1 MSGQVP
7 QMGKPAPAFKTTA
20 PVGGKFKE
28 NSLEDCKGK
37 DVVLMDN
44 QSTKRRLVDRVCPP
58 KVQEIVPEIHAYQ
71 EMLDLERRLDFNIT
85 RRTLDIKESM
95 RRPAQVKKTLRIFL
109 TNLFYT
115 QQDGAPSWELRVEG
129 RLMDDT
135 RSVRKFSSFFKSLVI
150 ELDSSIYGPDNH
162 LVEWHRT
169 AATSETDGFQ
179 VRRPG
184 DLPVKCTILFQL
196 EHQPPH
202 YKIDP
207 KLARLLGKQTDTR
220 PAVINALWQYIKTK
234 TLQDSNEREY
244 INNDNYLAQI
254 FECKRMKFSEIPAKL
269 SNLLSPPDPIVI
281 HHSIVRPARNL
292 TETQRETQR
301 IDFEVEVEDHI
312 DAGILNHDTQEIKQ
326 LDEKVFGIV
335 ADIKRSVTNFGFF
348 SDFSKDPQQSITKW
362 LATQSTDLKLMTDQ
376 LGDVEEERRAD
387 YYYQPWMQEAV
398 CRYFYR
404 KVQERRNDL
413 ELALSSVRR

>member
-1 MSGQVP
+1 MSAQGSQ
-7 QMGKPAPAFKTTA
+7 QEQQSNAF
-20 PVGGKFKE
+20 
-28 NSLEDCKGK
+28 
-37 DVVLMDN
+37 
-44 QSTKRRLVDRVCPP
+44 KRRLVDRVCPP
-58 KVQEIVPEIHAYQ
+58 KVQEIMPEIHAYQ
-71 EMLDLERRLDFNIT
+71 EMLDFERRLDFNIT
-85 RRTLDIKESM
+85 RRTLDIQESL
-95 RRPAQVKKTLRIFL
+95 RRPARIKKTLRIQL

-129 RLMDDT
+129 RLTEDS
-135 RSVRKFSSFFKSLVI
+135 RPVKRKFSSFFKSLVI
-150 ELDSSIYGPDNH
+150 ELDSAIYGPDNH

-169 AATSETDGFQ
+169 ATTAETDGFQ

-202 YKIDP
+202 FKIDP
-207 KLARLLGKQTDTR
+207 RLARLLGKQTDTR

-254 FECKRMKFSEIPAKL
+254 FECKRMKFAEIPAKL
-269 SNLLSPPDPIVI
+269 NNLLSPPDPIVI
-281 HHSIVRPARNL
+281 HHSIVRNKVPEGVAPPPQKAL
-292 TETQRETQR
+292 F
-301 IDFEVEVEDHI
+301 DFEVEVEDFVDHRVI
-312 DAGILNHDTQEIKQ
+312 NHDTQEIKQ

-335 ADIKRSVTNFGFF
+335 ADIKRSVTNYEFF
-348 SDFSKDPQQSITKW
+348 DDFSKDPQQSITKW
-362 LATQSTDLKLMTDQ
+362 LASQSSDLKLMTDQ
-376 LGDVEEERRAD
+376 LGDAEEERRAD

-413 ELALSSVRR
+413 ELALNSMRR

>member
-1 MSGQVP
+1 MS
-7 QMGKPAPAFKTTA
+7 
-20 PVGGKFKE
+20 
-28 NSLEDCKGK
+28 
-37 DVVLMDN
+37 N
-44 QSTKRRLVDRVCPP
+44 QPNQEPPSNPLKRRLVDRVCPP
-58 KVQEIVPEIHAYQ
+58 KVQEIVPEIQAYQ
-71 EMLDLERRLDFNIT
+71 EMLDFERRLDFNIT
-85 RRTLDIKESM
+85 RRTLDIQESS
-95 RRPAQVKKTLRIFL
+95 RRPARIKKTLRIFL

-129 RLMDDT
+129 RITDES
-135 RSVRKFSSFFKSLVI
+135 RPVKRKFSSFFKSLVI
-150 ELDSSIYGPDNH
+150 ELDSAIYGPDNH

-169 AATSETDGFQ
+169 ATTSETDGFQ

-202 YKIDP
+202 FKIDP
-207 KLARLLGKQTDTR
+207 RLARLLGKQTDTR

-269 SNLLSPPDPIVI
+269 SSLLSPPDPIVI
-281 HHSIVRPARNL
+281 HHSIVRN
-292 TETQRETQR
+292 TGETQRTTF
-301 IDFEVEVEDHI
+301 DFEVEVEDRVDTRVI
-312 DAGILNHDTQEIKQ
+312 NHDTQEIKQ

-335 ADIKRSVTNFGFF
+335 ADIKRSVTNYGFF
-348 SDFSKDPQQSITKW
+348 ADFSKDPQQTITKW
-362 LATQSTDLKLMTDQ
+362 LASQSSDLKLMTDQ
-376 LGDVEEERRAD
+376 YGDTDEERKAD

-413 ELALSSVRR
+413 EIALSSMRR

>member
-1 MSGQVP
+1 MSTSSNQEP
-7 QMGKPAPAFKTTA
+7 QQNA
-20 PVGGKFKE
+20 V
-28 NSLEDCKGK
+28 
-37 DVVLMDN
+37 
-44 QSTKRRLVDRVCPP
+44 KRRLVDRVCPP
-58 KVQEIVPEIHAYQ
+58 KVREIVPEIQAYQ
-71 EMLDLERRLDFNIT
+71 EMLEFERRLDFNIT
-85 RRTLDIKESM
+85 RRTLDIQESL
-95 RRPAQVKKTLRIFL
+95 RRPARVKKTLRIFL

-129 RLMDDT
+129 RLTEDA
-135 RSVRKFSSFFKSLVI
+135 RPIKRKFSSFFKSLVI
-150 ELDSSIYGPDNH
+150 ELDSAIYGPDNH

-202 YKIDP
+202 FKIDP
-207 KLARLLGKQTDTR
+207 RLARLLGKQTDTR

-281 HHSIVRPARNL
+281 HHSIVRNSG
-292 TETQRETQR
+292 ETQRATF
-301 IDFEVEVEDHI
+301 DFEVEVEDYI
-312 DAGILNHDTQEIKQ
+312 DTKVLNHDTQEIKQ

-362 LATQSTDLKLMTDQ
+362 LASQSNDLKLMTDQ
-376 LGDVEEERRAD
+376 PGDVEEERRAD

-413 ELALSSVRR
+413 ELALSSIRR

>member
-1 MSGQVP
+1 
-7 QMGKPAPAFKTTA
+7 
-20 PVGGKFKE
+20 
-28 NSLEDCKGK
+28 
-37 DVVLMDN
+37 
-44 QSTKRRLVDRVCPP
+44 
-58 KVQEIVPEIHAYQ
+58 
-71 EMLDLERRLDFNIT
+71 MLDFERRLDFNIT
-85 RRTLDIKESM
+85 RRTLDIQESL
-95 RRPAQVKKTLRIFL
+95 RRPVRIKKTLRIFL

-129 RLMDDT
+129 RLTEDP
-135 RSVRKFSSFFKSLVI
+135 RPVKRKFSSFFKSLVI
-150 ELDSSIYGPDNH
+150 ELDSAIYGPDNH

-202 YKIDP
+202 FKIDP
-207 KLARLLGKQTDTR
+207 RLARLVGKQTDTR
-220 PAVINALWQYIKTK
+220 PAVINALWQYIKSK

-244 INNDNYLAQI
+244 INNDNYLAHI
-254 FECKRMKFSEIPAKL
+254 FDCKRMKFSEIPAKL
-269 SNLLSPPDPIVI
+269 NNLLSSPDPIVI
-281 HHSIVRPARNL
+281 HHSIVRNMG
-292 TETQRETQR
+292 ETQRATF
-301 IDFEVEVEDHI
+301 DFEVEVEDYVDTRAI
-312 DAGILNHDTQEIKQ
+312 NHDTNEIKQ

-335 ADIKRSVTNFGFF
+335 SDIKKSCTNFGFF
-348 SDFSKDPQQSITKW
+348 SDFSTDPQKSITKW
-362 LATQSTDLKLMTDQ
+362 LASQSSDLKLMTDQ

-413 ELALSSVRR
+413 ELTLSSMRR

>member
-1 MSGQVP
+1 
-7 QMGKPAPAFKTTA
+7 
-20 PVGGKFKE
+20 
-28 NSLEDCKGK
+28 
-37 DVVLMDN
+37 
-44 QSTKRRLVDRVCPP
+44 
-58 KVQEIVPEIHAYQ
+58 
-71 EMLDLERRLDFNIT
+71 MLDFERRLDFNIT
-85 RRTLDIKESM
+85 RRTLDIQESL
-95 RRPAQVKKTLRIFL
+95 RRPVRVKKTLRIFL

-129 RLMDDT
+129 RLTEDP
-135 RSVRKFSSFFKSLVI
+135 RPVKRKFSSFFKSLVI
-150 ELDSSIYGPDNH
+150 ELDSTIYGPDNH

-207 KLARLLGKQTDTR
+207 RLARLVGKQTDTR
-220 PAVINALWQYIKTK
+220 PAVINALWQYIKSK

-244 INNDNYLAQI
+244 INNDNYLAHI
-254 FECKRMKFSEIPAKL
+254 FDCKRMKFSEIPAKL
-269 SNLLSPPDPIVI
+269 NSLLSSPDPIVI
-281 HHSIVRPARNL
+281 HHSIVRNL
-292 TETQRETQR
+292 GETQRATF
-301 IDFEVEVEDHI
+301 DFEVEVEDYVDTRAI
-312 DAGILNHDTQEIKQ
+312 NHDTNEIKQ

-335 ADIKRSVTNFGFF
+335 SDIKKSCTNFGFF
-348 SDFSKDPQQSITKW
+348 SDFSTDPQKSITKW
-362 LATQSTDLKLMTDQ
+362 LSSQSSDLKLMTDQ

-413 ELALSSVRR
+413 ELALSSMRR

>member
-1 MSGQVP
+1 MSLPPNQE
-7 QMGKPAPAFKTTA
+7 QQLPA
-20 PVGGKFKE
+20 V
-28 NSLEDCKGK
+28 
-37 DVVLMDN
+37 
-44 QSTKRRLVDRVCPP
+44 KRRLVDRVCPP

-71 EMLDLERRLDFNIT
+71 EMLDFERRLDFNIA
-85 RRTLDIKESM
+85 RRTLDIQESF
-95 RRPAQVKKTLRIFL
+95 RRPARVKKTLRIYLTNVFL
-109 TNLFYT
+109 TN

-129 RLMDDT
+129 RLTSDDLRT
-135 RSVRKFSSFFKSLVI
+135 NIPKRKFSCFFKSLVI
-150 ELDSSIYGPDNH
+150 ELDRSIYGPDNH

-169 AATSETDGFQ
+169 ENTPETDGFQ

-196 EHQPPH
+196 QHQPPQF
-202 YKIDP
+202 KIDP
-207 KLARLLGKQTDTR
+207 RLARLLGKQTDTR

-244 INNDNYLAQI
+244 INNDHYLAQI

-269 SNLLSPPDPIVI
+269 SSLLSPPDPIVI
-281 HHSIVRPARNL
+281 HHVIVRNMG
-292 TETQRETQR
+292 ETQRATF
-301 IDFEVEVEDHI
+301 DFEVEVEDYI
-312 DAGILNHDTQEIKQ
+312 DTSKIMNHDTQEIKH

-335 ADIKRSVTNFGFF
+335 ADIKRSVSNFGFF
-348 SDFSKDPQQSITKW
+348 DDFAKDPQQSITKW
-362 LATQSTDLKLMTDQ
+362 LSSQTSDLKLMTDQ

-413 ELALSSVRR
+413 ELALSSMRR